1 MKPRIQY
8 VKTSDG
14 VDIAYGTAGQGAPR
28 RHTHLYYLKL
38 PFR

>member
-1 MKPRIQY
+1 MEPRIQY

-28 RHTHLYYLKL
+28 RQYPFVL
-38 PFR
+38 P